1 MVFAIHWHE
10 SAMDLHVFPIPIPPP
25 EGHLLWMKASHWC
38 GWWWFIRLP
47 LYLFCSMLLHS
58 ICFSSLIPIRFKNRP
73 SLLYFSRKSHSEIQ
87 SRRFFSLM
95 WNPSIK
101 AMNITKLVQITS
113 NAWFGDLWVCQ
124 LSPTWL
130 TLIALNVLIWL
141 LSTSTGRPDNGA
153 PSSRKSP
160 GWNASHSTLSIHCRN
175 LSFYFIV
182 FCFSLRLFVVVAF
195 CCSITKLC

>member
-38 GWWWFIRLP
+38 GWWWFILLP

-58 ICFSSLIPIRFKNRP
+58 ICFSSLIPICFKSRP

-101 AMNITKLVQITS
+101 AMNTTKLVQITS

-124 LSPTWL
+124 LSPAWRNTDCSQCL
-130 TLIALNVLIWL
+130 DLIAVNFHWQAWQWSPVQQEISRVKCQSQHLIHTLQKSLIL
-141 LSTSTGRPDNGA
+141 LYCF
-153 PSSRKSP
+153 
-160 GWNASHSTLSIHCRN
+160 L
-175 LSFYFIV
+175 LFIV
-182 FCFSLRLFVVVAF
+182 SF
-195 CCSITKLC
+195 CCCCFLLFNH